1 MRFAKIDNLKDFN
14 VKSSTGTEIR
24 SIEEDNEKLYV
35 WSERD
40 NEFPIAIQII
50 DEHDKTIKALGLQL
64 FTVRREGKITHIQTK
79 DRNQPLG
86 VNFTVA
92 EGKNSTINF
101 TINDAKGDAVQLI
114 EAMDF
119 VLALDPSRRIKIYH
133 GKFNEYE
140 ILPINAKPEQF
151 NQQRYD
157 FVRSLAIIQKHTNEA
172 MHLPNSIPTSES
184 VMEVFRTA
192 KILEKGTIQ
201 VRNLTVSI
209 PRSEAIKLVDDYI
222 NDRIAKDTTVQINLK
237 RKVLDKEVIIKP
249 CIELSKLKPKGNLE
263 ELRKIIAEQNQDNVD
278 IELERVA

>member
-1 MRFAKIDNLKDFN
+1 
-14 VKSSTGTEIR
+14 
-24 SIEEDNEKLYV
+24 LYA
-35 WSERD
+35 WSERED
-40 NEFPIAIQII
+40 EFPIAIQIV
-50 DEHDKTIKALGLQL
+50 DEQDKTIKSLGLQL
-64 FTVRREGKITHIQTK
+64 FAAKTEDKITHIESK
-79 DRNQPLG
+79 DRNQTLR
-86 VNFTVA
+86 VKITES
-92 EGKNSTINF
+92 EGKIRTVEFSIDDT
-101 TINDAKGDAVQLI
+101 KGDAVQLL

-119 VLALDPSRRIKIYH
+119 IIALDPSRRLKVYNSKR
-133 GKFNEYE
+133 GKFE
-140 ILPINAKPEQF
+140 ISSINAKPKDFDQL
-151 NQQRYD
+151 RYD
-157 FVRSLAIIQKHTNEA
+157 FIRSLAIIQKHTNEA